1 MTRTTPSIL
10 LLCLLVL
17 AMGLGLAPPAG
28 AQYQPWTGATVVN
41 DPEWRKRF
49 LGSYGFLSGAEP
61 EINPTEVEV
70 LREVIE
76 LIKVNPRAA
85 QAMLAQQTGADSS
98 AALDFILANLE
109 FQAGELDAA
118 AEHYESALGKFPDFR
133 RAHKNL
139 GLLRVQRGDFEGA
152 LEHLSRAVE
161 LGDRDG
167 RNFGLIGYAYINV
180 GNDLAAEIAYRNA
193 ILQEPDTKDWKLG
206 LARSLL
212 SQQRYREAISLFDAL
227 LQEYPDDT
235 TLWLLQ
241 ANAYVGLDQPMK
253 AAVNIETVRL
263 LGKAQPSSLQLLG
276 DIYMN
281 QGMSELARSAYLDV
295 IESDQGA
302 TRFETAYRAAQLLVK
317 SRAYGDADEILRSI
331 EKRYRGKLPQSDELK
346 VLTLKAKVARA
357 QGKEKTAASLLESIV
372 EKDGTRGDA
381 LLELA
386 AYHESQGNREKA
398 ILLVERAE
406 NVDEFRYQAL
416 LDHAQMMV
424 SDKDYEKA
432 AVLLRKATEIKREPR
447 VERYLALVEQSVRP
461 R

>member
-1 MTRTTPSIL
+1 MKRTLQTL
-10 LLCLLVL
+10 LIVLVT
-17 AMGLGLAPPAG
+17 GLAPVAE
-28 AQYQPWTGATVVN
+28 AQYQPWTGASVVN

-61 EINPTEVEV
+61 DIAPTEVEI

-85 QAMLAQQTGADSS
+85 QAMLAQQTGAESS

-109 FQAGELDAA
+109 FQAGELEAA
-118 AEHYESALGKFPDFR
+118 AGHYESALEKFPDFR

-139 GLLRVQRGDFEGA
+139 GLLRVQKGDFKGA

-167 RNFGLIGYAYINV
+167 RNFGLIGYAYINLD
-180 GNDLAAEIAYRNA
+180 NNLAAEVAYRNA

-206 LARSLL
+206 LARALL
-212 SQQRYREAISLFDAL
+212 SMQRYREAVALFDAL
-227 LQEYPDDT
+227 LKEYPNDT

-241 ANAYVGLDQPMK
+241 ANAFVGLDQPMK

-281 QGMSELARSAYLDV
+281 AQMPELAKSAYLDV

-302 TRFETAYRAAQLLVK
+302 TQFTTAYRAAQLLVRT
-317 SRAYGDADEILRSI
+317 RAYAEANEVLDSI
-331 EKRYRGKLPQSDELK
+331 EKRYAKKLPQADELK

-357 QGKEKTAASLLESIV
+357 QGKKKAAASLLESIV
-372 EKDGTRGDA
+372 ERDGTRGDA

-386 AYHESQGNREKA
+386 AYHEGEGNREKA
-398 ILLVERAE
+398 ILLFERAE
-406 NVDEFRYQAL
+406 KLDEFRYQAL
-416 LDHAQMMV
+416 LDHARIMV

-432 AVLLRKATEIKREPR
+432 ARLLREATEIKREPR